1 MEVRRLHGWPQT
13 PEEAAR
19 IQDELRPLLELGVA
33 GPQVLSTVAGLD
45 VAYAPGSDRLAAA
58 VVVLD
63 AATLDVVEEVAVL
76 GTATFPYI
84 PGLFAFRELPTLVE
98 ALSRLTITPDLLVCD
113 GHGLA
118 HPRRFGL
125 ACHLGVLTGVPS
137 IGVAKTPFLG
147 GYEPPGDDRGCAS
160 PLRADGETVGLVLR
174 TQTGVRPVHVSVGH
188 RIDLETARRHVLDL
202 SPSYRLPETT
212 RRADRSSR
220 EALRKGTEEPRLPPP

>member
-1 MEVRRLHGWPQT
+1 MEVRPLHRWPET
-13 PEEAAR
+13 PEEAAG
-19 IQDELRPLLELGVA
+19 IQDRLRPLLELDVP

-45 VAYAPGSDRLAAA
+45 VAYARGSDRLAAA

-63 AATLDVVEEVAVL
+63 AVTLDVVEEVALL

-98 ALSRLTITPDLLVCD
+98 ALNRLTTTPDLLVCD

-125 ACHLGVLTGVPS
+125 ACHLGVLTGLPS

-147 GYEPPGDDRGCAS
+147 GYDPPGGDRGSVS
-160 PLRADGETVGLVLR
+160 PLRADGETLGLVLR
-174 TQTGVRPVHVSVGH
+174 TQAGVRPVHVSVGH
-188 RIDLETARRHVLDL
+188 RIDLDTARRHVLDL
-202 SPSYRLPETT
+202 SPSHRLPETT
-212 RRADRSSR
+212 RSADRLSR
-220 EALRKGTEEPRLPPP
+220 QTLRTGPAE